1 MHQWAQL
8 LNVLVE
14 KSLKFQV
21 ILKICFSSSFFFLL
35 LILYFIFDFCFVL
48 LFDNLITFPYH
59 SNSHQFHF
67 YLNEKGIFSSTRGPH
82 ATQHQHTQSSSASTA
97 RQICLSATEHTTHTH
112 SSANHIAHVN
122 IAVCHSNIKCFG
134 CAEQDVGRTMGKYVL
149 LF

>member
-21 ILKICFSSSFFFLL
+21 ILKIILILFLL
-35 LILYFIFDFCFVL
+35 LNLCFIFDFVLYYYLIIVYSFVS
-48 LFDNLITFPYH
+48 FKFTSIPNVF
-59 SNSHQFHF
+59 FHF
-67 YLNEKGIFSSTRGPH
+67 YLREKGIVSSTRGSH

-97 RQICLSATEHTTHTH
+97 RQICLCACQHTPHSHSPANQHITHDH
-112 SSANHIAHVN
+112 

-134 CAEQDVGRTMGKYVL
+134 CAEQDVG
-149 LF
+149 